1 MKFQAELR
9 GAQFRP
15 AECKEHLKSLADQ
28 EDVVLELERDPNNEY
43 DEFAIKLIHEGH
55 FLGFVQ
61 KDVAEEI
68 APLMDEGQTFT
79 ATIHSWLSTIKPY
92 VVIES
97 V

>member
-43 DEFAIKLIHEGH
+43 DEFAIKLIHDGF

-61 KDVAEEI
+61 KDVAEKI
-68 APLMDEGQTFT
+68 APLMDEGRAFT

-92 VVIES
+92 VVIEA